1 MVSTSPCP
9 TTKAISCQEELNSP
23 PLSIPVAMCKYK
35 KRNAN
40 EIQQLREAATAAT
53 ETRYKTRNV
62 NAKD

>member
-9 TTKAISCQEELNSP
+9 TTKAISCQEELNH